1 MLNNTTTN
9 YSKRK
14 KLLQENI
21 FHFDVEIIRKQN
33 KLSLSLSIYLSI
45 YLSTLHTYK
54 TEILSLKSLCI
65 SRLCQLK
72 RLTWLDKQPI
82 MK

>member
-33 KLSLSLSIYLSI
+33 KLSLSLSLSLSLYLSFNTSHLQNGNFI
-45 YLSTLHTYK
+45 SQKSVYFK
-54 TEILSLKSLCI
+54 TVP
-65 SRLCQLK
+65 
-72 RLTWLDKQPI
+72 T
-82 MK
+82 